1 MKPLGLIHQ
10 RIAAK
15 IKESIINLF
24 SFFVMKKIEE
34 TITIIKNGSEKPR
47 VEFWINLGSNAKN
60 ATASKLKAG
69 LKNLFDNR

>member
-47 VEFWINLGSNAKN
+47 VEF
-60 ATASKLKAG
+60 
-69 LKNLFDNR
+69 